1 MHTYSM
7 LVTFKHKQDGTR
19 EHIVVLSVYVDSG
32 ESRSAAFD
40 YLTNR
45 ADHYLKNGLSP
56 AWFQSS
62 GYLVDDTRHFFTT
75 SLSLNP

>member
-1 MHTYSM
+1 M

-19 EHIVVLSVYVDSG
+19 EHIVVLSVSTKSG
-32 ESRSAAFD
+32 EGRSAAFD

-45 ADHYLKNGLSP
+45 ADHYLKDVKNGLSP

-62 GYLVDDTRHFFTT
+62 GYLVDDTRHFFPNALK
-75 SLSLNP
+75 S